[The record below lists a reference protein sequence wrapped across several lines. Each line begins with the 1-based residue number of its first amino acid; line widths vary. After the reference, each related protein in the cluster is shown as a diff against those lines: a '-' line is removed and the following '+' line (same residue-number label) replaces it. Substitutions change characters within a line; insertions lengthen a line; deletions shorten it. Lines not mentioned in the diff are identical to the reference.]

1 MPLKTLS
8 LLALLSLGGCATIQE
23 HPVLTSVGVALVAG
37 SIAASA
43 HHDNRT
49 SVAAP
54 VSQIGAPSCAN
65 GACR

>member
-1 MPLKTLS
+1 MKS
-8 LLALLSLGGCATIQE
+8 LLALALLLLGGCATIE
-23 HPVLTSVGVALVAG
+23 RHPLASSFAVAFVAG

-54 VSQIGAPSCAN
+54 VSQIGAPNCAN

>member
-1 MPLKTLS
+1 MKALLA
-8 LLALLSLGGCATIQE
+8 LALLSLGGCATIQD

-37 SIAASA
+37 SIAAST

-54 VSQIGAPSCAN
+54 VSQIGAPSCAS
-65 GACR
+65 GSCK